1 LLILADD
8 SANACFAAA
17 DLLAQ
22 AEHGSGHERV
32 WLLTTSGKLLKKVEK
47 EIGRQL
53 SQFPRRDFIERALSN
68 AWLI

>member
-1 LLILADD
+1 MPQT
-8 SANACFAAA
+8 AA

-32 WLLTTSGKLLKKVEK
+32 WLVTTSGKLLKEVEK

-53 SQFPRRDFIERALSN
+53 PKYSYPVLASVAGVPSMLHSFSAR
-68 AWLI
+68 